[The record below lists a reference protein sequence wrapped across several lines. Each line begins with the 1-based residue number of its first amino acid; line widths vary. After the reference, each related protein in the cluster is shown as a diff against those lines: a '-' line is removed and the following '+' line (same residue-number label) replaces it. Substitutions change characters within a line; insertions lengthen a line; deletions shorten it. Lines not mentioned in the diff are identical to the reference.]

1 MGAGHTYFGN
11 VAGVKS
17 RIDHVCLP
25 QSLLTHVLSC
35 GVLYSVGARLQ
46 RVFGPGKRDHI
57 PVNVVFRHAS
67 AFSGDAVE
75 PVCKWDKSLL
85 VDGVLRGDHRRELVS
100 KIVARCK
107 DSGINKFADD
117 CDLYPPTP
125 AVLWQQMREVVWD
138 SAYSLYRKKPA
149 RQQPRPADTQ
159 AAIDAHVEACYVVAN
174 LPQSAVARS
183 EREHSHQFLAEI
195 LHQWR
200 AALKFYNTRS
210 ARDKLLKRDAKTCL
224 ADRVVEF
231 NYAHRRGDGAQVW
244 RLGRCLS
251 GFKVG
256 PKRRRYDAVSGG
268 HPGAGEW
275 VSFMGRKGEDGGCSG
290 WEVDWDTRQ
299 QSELSTQLEPVRTLA
314 EARQLAKSDLQRVC
328 RLLRIHKLRKA
339 VPAWGV
345 PGEVWRQ
352 LVSPNE
358 YYVRRR
364 HGLGFDGTLDT
375 SVVGKCLLALFVS
388 IRLYD
393 VAPLQWHLSQTFQID
408 KHNNKPACEGLR
420 TINTFEPLGKA
431 FIKTLWDRGQRQ
443 SDREW
448 ASGYIAHKSRVTPI
462 MQRRIIKHRLRQAG
476 ESHCDSFYDAANA
489 FPSVA
494 RSVCDD
500 VIDNTC
506 RLADRRLLKQRNNEA
521 ILLIHA
527 SDRKVFIQSGSGSL
541 QGDSHAGAQ
550 FLEQYHPAVDTWLT
564 SLAEHEGAEFY
575 VQDPV
580 NQQFVDAS
588 VSTYADDVARTSLC
602 QSATELSVKLNT
614 ANSLLSAA
622 LRPIGIAQ
630 NVGKQVHVPCFVRQG
645 ADTYTR
651 AVFCED
657 LLPGNTCRMAK
668 YLGFYTTQ
676 LAMILPKYYNESA
689 VPILDGFL
697 WASSGSDK
705 GCFAPHW
712 FLCSRVWFTVHCYLA
727 SRLSVST
734 NRIWH
739 SWTSMSLSVGGNS
752 CMEQRV
758 RRLQQMTASS
768 TRRFPM
774 SKSGVFC
781 NRCQRI
787 LSLGYVVLNFGR
799 TSLCTESYTQC
810 CWHAYSVISI
820 GNKHLHW
827 TWRESPLDKQIRG
840 CSSLHRTLTNW
851 LFWILLHTWC
861 RCCVGAYCY
870 CLQSFEK
877 IFYVLMF
884 RSFGRGFWDERS
896 PRRDGWNH
904 PVILLILFYYLMMM
918 LLYLHVTGNART
930 DPFATNS
937 FRRTDNYDCTWY
949 TPKMVSTVLLGWFK
963 ILLPCRMYARGAE
976 TVMLRAKAPRNTS
989 KRPLTEDIVWER
1001 DRLLIQQSMLQSPW
1015 HVRCVGKHAIHWM
1028 RCCIMCHSMTA
1039 PPHFRHD
1046 KHYPLKVTHRNLT
1059 TGIAMAAP
1067 SWLLG
1072 TGGQS
1077 GGPPA
1082 RRQRVDPP
1090 PSAIT
1095 ADNQKKL
1102 TILLAKTVLK
1112 SCADIRELQ
1121 SAVLTTLLIPKDTS
1135 VVAAMTAATQE
1146 HNTKA
1151 SELRKASKLQECEAL
1166 GEPHI
1171 HAWAAMVHELSGS
1184 SQLGADEKQKLTA
1197 HLLSADSVKMLEPL
1211 IMVTKCRKCYD
1222 PKRMRLTLCVHNQV
1236 EDILEVVVKGLQR
1249 HGAQL
1254 KRGVAP
1260 RSGNEREMQALLDA
1274 LAESA

>member
-1 MGAGHTYFGN
+1 MLWRCAAYNPHSAWQHNRKEEIAAAFSGYHVLGLSGTKFRRGASDPACCMSRHGTFRLYEWGHSGKAEHAAGVALYLRDKVFAECNIKQVFDIPTQFQGRLGILRVKRGDCDFCFIVAYPWVQARTVKEQQRVGQLWAYIGSIVARLPYRCVPVIFTDANAKNSLCKSEHGLQRIESPAIGPCTPELENSSGTLFRSLLEQQFLCSVNSFMGAGHTYFGN

-174 LPQSAVARS
+174 LPQSAVARP

-314 EARQLAKSDLQRVC
+314 EAKQLAKSDLQRVC

-575 VQDPV
+575 IQDPV

-668 YLGFYTTQ
+668 YLGVLHHAIGNDSPEILQRIRSADIGWFSMGKFWFRQGLFRTALVLVFKGLVYSPLLSGLEALCINKSHLAQ
-676 LAMILPKYYNESA
+676 LDKYVIKRGRQLMHGAACEKTSA
-689 VPILDGFL
+689 DDGIKYKAVSNVEVWRFLQSVPTHIEL
-697 WASSGSDK
+697 
-705 GCFAPHW
+705 
-712 FLCSRVWFTVHCYLA
+712 
-727 SRLSVST
+727 
-734 NRIWH
+734 
-739 SWTSMSLSVGGNS
+739 
-752 CMEQRV
+752 RV
-758 RRLQQMTASS
+758 RRLKFWQNVAMH
-768 TRRFPM
+768 R
-774 SKSGVFC
+774 
-781 NRCQRI
+781 
-787 LSLGYVVLNFGR
+787 
-799 TSLCTESYTQC
+799 E
-810 CWHAYSVISI
+810 
-820 GNKHLHW
+820 LH
-827 TWRESPLDKQIRG
+827 
-840 CSSLHRTLTNW
+840 
-851 LFWILLHTWC
+851 
-861 RCCVGAYCY
+861 
-870 CLQSFEK
+870 
-877 IFYVLMF
+877 
-884 RSFGRGFWDERS
+884 
-896 PRRDGWNH
+896 
-904 PVILLILFYYLMMM
+904 
-918 LLYLHVTGNART
+918 
-930 DPFATNS
+930 
-937 FRRTDNYDCTWY
+937 
-949 TPKMVSTVLLGWFK
+949 TVLLACLFGDFDWEQTSSLDMEGKPTRQANPWLQQFAQDIDELAVLDSAAYMVSLLRGRVLLLFTEFREDFLRIDVSELRARFLGREIPPPGWVEPPGDPADI
-963 ILLPCRMYARGAE
+963 ILLPDDDAAVFTCDRKCSDGSVCNKQFSTYRQ
-976 TVMLRAKAPRNTS
+976 LR
-989 KRPLTEDIVWER
+989 L
-1001 DRLLIQQSMLQSPW
+1001 
-1015 HVRCVGKHAIHWM
+1015 H
-1028 RCCIMCHSMTA
+1028 
-1039 PPHFRHD
+1039 
-1046 KHYPLKVTHRNLT
+1046 
-1059 TGIAMAAP
+1059 
-1067 SWLLG
+1067 
-1072 TGGQS
+1072 
-1077 GGPPA
+1077 
-1082 RRQRVDPP
+1082 
-1090 PSAIT
+1090 
-1095 ADNQKKL
+1095 
-1102 TILLAKTVLK
+1102 
-1112 SCADIRELQ
+1112 
-1121 SAVLTTLLIPKDTS
+1121 
-1135 VVAAMTAATQE
+1135 
-1146 HNTKA
+1146 
-1151 SELRKASKLQECEAL
+1151 
-1166 GEPHI
+1166 
-1171 HAWAAMVHELSGS
+1171 MVHTKDGEHGS
-1184 SQLGADEKQKLTA
+1184 SRLVQDLAAVSNVCPWCRNRYASRESAKKHIKEAFNRGYCLGKG
-1197 HLLSADSVKMLEPL
+1197 SAFNPAVYAPKSMACPLCGETCDS
-1211 IMVTKCRKCYD
+1211 
-1222 PKRMRLTLCVHNQV
+1222 
-1236 EDILEVVVKGLQR
+1236 
-1249 HGAQL
+1249 
-1254 KRGVAP
+1254 
-1260 RSGNEREMQALLDA
+1260 LDA
-1274 LAESA
+1274 LLHHVSQHDSPAAFQARQALPAQGDA